1 MTGPILADDF
11 EVSVNRDEVL
21 RMAGVPKRGGSRAE
35 NAPPQALEL
44 YPAVLSQALELVRP
58 RAIYMVCRASDV
70 RYHKVFKQ
78 AVRLGFG
85 ICTIGP
91 ALEAEVAARSA
102 VGESLRALMLDAIGS
117 AAVECVVAQTAS
129 RLRAMAWE
137 EGLSAGVRFSPGYG
151 SWPLEWQRE
160 VFKIVDGAAIG
171 VTLNDSCIMEPRKSV
186 SFAVRI
192 EARPAER
199 VSGKAQGRA
208 SEREKESA
216 KAKAKG
222 KAGGD

>member
-1 MTGPILADDF
+1 MTGPILAEDF
-11 EVSVNRDEVL
+11 EVSVDRDEVL
-21 RMAGVPKRGGSRAE
+21 RMAGVPKRDGSRAD
-35 NAPPQALEL
+35 NAPSQALEL
-44 YPAVLSQALELVRP
+44 YPAALSQALELVRP

-102 VGESLRALMLDAIGS
+102 AGESLRALMLDAIGS

-129 RLRAMAWE
+129 RLRAIAGKG
-137 EGLSAGVRFSPGYG
+137 GLSAGARFSPGYG

-160 VFKIVDGAAIG
+160 LFKIIDGAAIG
-171 VTLNDSCIMEPRKSV
+171 VRLNDSCIMEPRKSV
-186 SFAVRI
+186 SFAMRM
-192 EARPAER
+192 EDRQDSR
-199 VSGKAQGRA
+199 VPGKAQARAEARERKREGR
-208 SEREKESA
+208 RE
-216 KAKAKG
+216 G
-222 KAGGD
+222 